1 MIESSKLKTM
11 GQTALL
17 RAFGFWKIPVLSY
30 VSPSVVELTPDVCKI
45 KIPLNRKT
53 KNHLNSMYFAVL
65 AAGADSAA
73 GLLAMQTLLK
83 LGKTKGLAFKAMK
96 ANFYKR
102 AEGDTIFVCK
112 QGPEILK
119 ALEVA
124 KATKERQNLDVKVH
138 AFVPDKLGDEVVA
151 DFVMTLSLKV

>member
-1 MIESSKLKTM
+1 MIETSKLKTL

-17 RAFGFWKIPVLSY
+17 RAFGFWKIPVLSF
-30 VSPSVVELTPDVCKI
+30 VSPSVVELNNDICKI

-83 LGKTKGLAFKAMK
+83 LGKAKGLAFKSMK